1 MPWEPRDTILTLCYI
16 SGGAG
21 GQGGRGVGVRSPLKQ
36 KFAFWYPKTLLRM
49 YLTLPVT
56 SATSERP
63 FSALSRLKNYLF
75 KKHHETGPP

>member
-1 MPWEPRDTILTLCYI
+1 MLWEPRDTILTLCYI

-21 GQGGRGVGVRSPLKQ
+21 GQGVGVRSPLKQ
-36 KFAFWYPKTLLRM
+36 KFAFWYRETLLRM

>member
-1 MPWEPRDTILTLCYI
+1 MLWEPRDTILTLCYI

-21 GQGGRGVGVRSPLKQ
+21 GQGGRGPVGV
-36 KFAFWYPKTLLRM
+36 AFWYRKTLLRM

-56 SATSERP
+56 SATTERP